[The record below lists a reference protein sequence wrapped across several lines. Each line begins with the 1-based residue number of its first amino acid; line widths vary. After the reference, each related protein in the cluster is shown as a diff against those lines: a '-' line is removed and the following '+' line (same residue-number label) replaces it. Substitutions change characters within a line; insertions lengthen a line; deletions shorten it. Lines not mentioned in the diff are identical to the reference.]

1 MVSTRRPSPP
11 LVPLMTA
18 LAFLVGACAS
28 PGEPTL
34 PLASTP
40 AALHPVP
47 PPWLKAPAEG
57 AAAPSAALPALA
69 ADPPPAALAA
79 LEAAKR
85 RSRHT
90 LVETGI
96 ASWYGPGFAGR
107 PTASGEIFD
116 PQAMTAA
123 HPALP
128 LGSEVVVVNLDNG
141 REARLR
147 INDRG
152 PFVGERVID
161 VSKAAAKALGFYL
174 TGLAEVRVELVEP
187 VRQAT
192 RDDA

>member
-1 MVSTRRPSPP
+1 MVSTRHPSPALAT
-11 LVPLMTA
+11 LVTA
-18 LAFLVGACAS
+18 LVLLIGGCTS
-28 PGEPTL
+28 PRELRTDRAGSAT
-34 PLASTP
+34 
-40 AALHPVP
+40 ALHPVP
-47 PPWLKAPAEG
+47 PPWLRAPAHG
-57 AAAPSAALPALA
+57 SASLPPGPSLA
-69 ADPPPAALAA
+69 SRPPLAALAA
-79 LEAAKR
+79 IEAAARER
-85 RSRHT
+85 RRT

-116 PQAMTAA
+116 PLAMTAA

-128 LGSEVVVVNLDNG
+128 LGAEVVVVNLENG

-161 VSKAAAKALGFYL
+161 VSKAAAQKLGFYY

-187 VRQAT
+187 VRRAA

>member
-1 MVSTRRPSPP
+1 MQSTQ
-11 LVPLMTA
+11 A
-18 LAFLVGACAS
+18 LAMALVSLVLVSILAACAPVHQ
-28 PGEPTL
+28 PGTTTAGRQGEF
-34 PLASTP
+34 
-40 AALHPVP
+40 HPVP
-47 PPWLKAPAEG
+47 PPRNAMPR
-57 AAAPSAALPALA
+57 AAPSLA
-69 ADPPPAALAA
+69 ASPPAAALAA
-79 LEAAKR
+79 MEAARERPR
-85 RSRHT
+85 RS

-128 LGSEVVVVNLDNG
+128 LGAEVVVVNLENG

-174 TGLAEVRVELVEP
+174 TGLAEVRVELLVQPIENP
-187 VRQAT
+187 A
-192 RDDA
+192 